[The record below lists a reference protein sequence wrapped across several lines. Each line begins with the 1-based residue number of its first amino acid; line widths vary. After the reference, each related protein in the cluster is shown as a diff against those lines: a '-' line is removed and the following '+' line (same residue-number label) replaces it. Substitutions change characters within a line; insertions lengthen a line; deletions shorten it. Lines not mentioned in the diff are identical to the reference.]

1 MPATP
6 RRRTTSQK
14 TESPAQSLVGCS
26 VAIPSN
32 IFNESESQY
41 TGKVVGTPR
50 RKKNAVY
57 VKVDQDDTEY
67 WFPAD
72 EVANWVV
79 QDTKPTAT
87 AAVPKTPRLRKHSQ
101 HTDSPQGVST
111 AGSSQPDI
119 AGRQHKQAMQSPVR
133 PQETRIPEPVAQ
145 RAHDAASYHPENS
158 DAFAETIEDLVKAN
172 KCTNDVFEHSTPY
185 QATWVLMACRQPQ
198 AQMRSSLPPTLVIA
212 LLVSSATSKNAGT
225 FLLSVCNLDSHT
237 ALLQGPWLHL
247 QLC

>member
-6 RRRTTSQK
+6 RRKTNSQK

-26 VAIPSN
+26 VAIPPN
-32 IFNESESQY
+32 IFHESESQY

-87 AAVPKTPRLRKHSQ
+87 AAVPKTPKPRKHRQ

-119 AGRQHKQAMQSPVR
+119 AGRQHKQALQSYER
-133 PQETRIPEPVAQ
+133 PQKSTPVAQ
-145 RAHDAASYHPENS
+145 RAHDAASCHPENP
-158 DAFAETIEDLVKAN
+158 DAFAETIEDLVK
-172 KCTNDVFEHSTPY
+172 TNNVTDFSEHSTPY
-185 QATWVLMACRQPQ
+185 QATWVLVACRQPQ
-198 AQMRSSLPPTLVIA
+198 AQTRSSLLPTLVIA
-212 LLVSSATSKNAGT
+212 LLVSSATSKHAGT
-225 FLLSVCNLDSHT
+225 CILPDCNLDSHIT
-237 ALLQGPWLHL
+237 LLQGPWLHL

>member
-6 RRRTTSQK
+6 RRQTTSIK

-26 VAIPSN
+26 VAIPAN
-32 IFNESESQY
+32 IFNERESHY

-79 QDTKPTAT
+79 QDTQPTAT
-87 AAVPKTPRLRKHSQ
+87 AAVLKTPRAAKHRQ

-111 AGSSQPDI
+111 AGSSQPADV
-119 AGRQHKQAMQSPVR
+119 AGRQHKQALQSPR
-133 PQETRIPEPVAQ
+133 KLQETTVLKPLVQ
-145 RAHDAASYHPENS
+145 RAHDAASCHPEDP
-158 DAFAETIEDLVKAN
+158 DAFTETIEHLVKAT
-172 KCTNDVFEHSTPY
+172 K
-185 QATWVLMACRQPQ
+185 
-198 AQMRSSLPPTLVIA
+198 
-212 LLVSSATSKNAGT
+212 
-225 FLLSVCNLDSHT
+225 
-237 ALLQGPWLHL
+237 
-247 QLC
+247 